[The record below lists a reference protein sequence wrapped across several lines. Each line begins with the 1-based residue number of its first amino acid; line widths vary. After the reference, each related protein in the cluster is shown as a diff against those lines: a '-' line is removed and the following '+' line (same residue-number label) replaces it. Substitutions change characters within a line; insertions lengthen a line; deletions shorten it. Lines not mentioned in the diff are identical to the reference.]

1 MISKQIILYSVR
13 CLEMAS
19 KKVKAST
26 IVKIIIRTD
35 IELLNKFAIC

>member
-1 MISKQIILYSVR
+1 
-13 CLEMAS
+13 MAL

-35 IELLNKFAIC
+35 IELLNKFPIC